1 MRKPIMNI
9 IKPPLA
15 IHFVWHPND
24 HNQYYPNISKFR
36 QYLTRDIDRPFSRE
50 LNIPTFLYSSRN
62 HQIVPRELQKIAQ
75 KDLVFLFLSRHTL
88 INKEWVNYINDISS
102 DFIII
107 PLALDDN
114 ALKHT
119 NSGRLKNLNL
129 IRSYTWPLKNQ
140 EEYFILMLSHEIY
153 RFSFLDDIE
162 GNKGNDSSLKLFLS
176 HTKVDEHGVN
186 LASEIKKFIDNTNI
200 QNFFDTTDIAP
211 SHRFDEEIEQHLQES
226 TVIAIGSDKYSS
238 RYWCQREIL
247 LAKEERRPIIF
258 VNTLEY
264 YEDRIF
270 PAITNIPN
278 IHISHNLELREKEIL
293 RILIAALLET
303 VRFNYATNLLE
314 YYRAQE
320 WIDPK
325 SEIFARPPEINQI
338 IKLLKE
344 REKSGKSNEVL
355 HVCYP
360 EPPVYAEEISWIN
373 QFEKPT
379 TQDDIFE
386 NKIEAVTPLWSVFKK
401 KHTPNKIGIS
411 ISDYKQDQFEKHNQH
426 IDELKRLAQVLAA
439 HLLAHEHTLIYGGDL
454 RKDGF
459 TQFIL
464 DEAMI
469 IQSRLKDSNIRVENH
484 LAWPLY
490 LDEKVDDFEVEYYSL
505 VEIVKHEI
513 PTDISVDETIFI
525 PPTSPE
531 NKYIWSR
538 CLSEMRLKSI
548 EQSDIRILAGGKCEG
563 YLGKMPGV
571 LEELIITIEQKK
583 PVYLLGGFGGI
594 THKITQSILNES
606 IEKELTERWQIENN
620 EGYADLQQIAKQN
633 GVSAEYDEIKDLILK
648 LDINL
653 LAEKTGLTLEQ
664 YQRLMIT
671 PFIDEA
677 AHLILEGLVSL
688 SCTK

>member
-1 MRKPIMNI
+1 MNI

-15 IHFVWHPND
+15 VHFVWHPND
-24 HNQYYPNISKFR
+24 HDQHYPNIRKFR
-36 QYLTRDIDRPFSRE
+36 EYLTRDIDRPFSRE

-62 HQIVPRELQKIAQ
+62 HQIVPKNLQQLAQ

-88 INKEWVNYINDISS
+88 INKEWDDYINSIST
-102 DFIII
+102 DFLII
-107 PLALDDN
+107 PVALDTD

-119 NSGRLKNLNL
+119 KNGRLENLNL
-129 IRSYTWPLKNQ
+129 IRSYTWPSKDK

-153 RFSFLDDIE
+153 RFSFCDHIE
-162 GNKGNDSSLKLFLS
+162 GKTKGNDSSLKLFLS
-176 HTKVDEHGVN
+176 HTKVDERGVN
-186 LASEIKKFIDNTNI
+186 LAGEIKKFIDNTTI

-211 SHRFDEEIEQHLQES
+211 SHMFDKEIEQHLQES

-247 LAKEERRPIIF
+247 SAKEERRPIIF
-258 VNTLEY
+258 VDTLEH

-278 IHISHNLELREKEIL
+278 IHISHNLELRDKEIL

-303 VRFNYATNLLE
+303 IRFNYAKNLLQ
-314 YYRAQE
+314 YYKTQE
-320 WIDPK
+320 WIDST

-344 REKSGKSNEVL
+344 REENGKSREVL

-360 EPPVYAEEISWIN
+360 EPPVYPEEISWIN
-373 QFEKPT
+373 QFKKPT
-379 TQDDIFE
+379 TEDGIFE
-386 NKIEAVTPLWSVFKK
+386 NQIEAVTPLWSIFKK
-401 KHTPNKIGIS
+401 KHIPNRIGIS
-411 ISDYKQDQFEKHNQH
+411 ISDYKEDQFEKHNQH
-426 IDELKRLAQVLAA
+426 IDELKRLAQILAG
-439 HLLAHEHTLIYGGDL
+439 HLLAHQHALIYGGDL

-469 IQSRLKDSNIRVENH
+469 IQSRLKDSTTRVENH
-484 LAWPLY
+484 LAWPLH
-490 LDEKVDDFEVEYYSL
+490 LDKKVDDFEAEYHG
-505 VEIVKHEI
+505 VVKIVKHKI
-513 PTDISVDETIFI
+513 PTDISPDATIFI
-525 PPTSPE
+525 PPSSPE

-538 CLSEMRLKSI
+538 CLTEMRLKSI

-571 LEELIITIEQKK
+571 LEEFIIAIEKNT

-594 THKITQSILNES
+594 THKIAQSILNQS
-606 IEKELTERWQIENN
+606 IEQELTEKWQIENN
-620 EGYADLQQIAKQN
+620 EEYADLQQIAKQKS
-633 GVSAEYDEIKDLILK
+633 VSAEYDEIEKLIVQ
-648 LDINL
+648 LDINV
-653 LAEKTGLTLEQ
+653 LAKQTGLTIAQ
-664 YQRLMIT
+664 YKRLMVT

-677 AHLILEGLVSL
+677 TRLILDGLVSL
-688 SCTK
+688 S

>member
-1 MRKPIMNI
+1 MNI

-15 IHFVWHPND
+15 VHFVWHPND
-24 HNQYYPNISKFR
+24 HDQHYPNISKFR

-62 HQIVPRELQKIAQ
+62 HQIAPQKLQTLAQ
-75 KDLVFLFLSRHTL
+75 KNLVFLFLSRHTL
-88 INKEWVNYINDISS
+88 INKEWNNYIGSIST
-102 DFIII
+102 DFLII
-107 PLALDDN
+107 PVALDTH

-119 NSGRLKNLNL
+119 NKGRLKNLNL
-129 IRSYTWPLKNQ
+129 IRSYTWPSKDK

-153 RFSFLDDIE
+153 RFSFCDHIE
-162 GNKGNDSSLKLFLS
+162 GKTKGNDSSLKLFLS

-186 LASEIKKFIDNTNI
+186 LASEIKNFIDNTNI

-211 SHRFDEEIEQHLQES
+211 SHMFDKEIEQHLKES

-247 LAKEERRPIIF
+247 SAKEERRPIIF
-258 VNTLEY
+258 VDTLEH

-278 IHISHNLELREKEIL
+278 IHISHNLELRDKEIL

-303 VRFNYATNLLE
+303 IRFNYTKNLLQ
-314 YYRAQE
+314 YYKAQE
-320 WIDPK
+320 WIDST

-338 IKLLKE
+338 VKLLKE
-344 REKSGKSNEVL
+344 RETNGESHEVL
-355 HVCYP
+355 HICYP
-360 EPPVYAEEISWIN
+360 EPPVYPEEISWVN
-373 QFEKPT
+373 QFKKPIT
-379 TQDDIFE
+379 EDGIFE
-386 NKIEAVTPLWSVFKK
+386 NQIEVVTPLWSIFKK
-401 KHTPNKIGIS
+401 KHTPNRIGIS
-411 ISDYKQDQFEKHNQH
+411 ISDYKEDQFEKHNQH
-426 IDELKRLAQVLAA
+426 IDELKRLAQVLAG
-439 HLLAHEHTLIYGGDL
+439 HLLAHQHTLIYGGDL

-459 TQFIL
+459 TEFIL

-469 IQSRLKDSNIRVENH
+469 IQNRLTDSTIRVENH
-484 LAWPLY
+484 LAWPLH
-490 LDEKVDDFEVEYYSL
+490 LDKKVDDFEVEYHD
-505 VEIVKHEI
+505 VIEIIKHEI
-513 PTDISVDETIFI
+513 PTDISPDKNIFI

-538 CLSEMRLKSI
+538 CLTEMRLKSI

-571 LEELIITIEQKK
+571 LEEFIIAIEKNK
-583 PVYLLGGFGGI
+583 PIYLLGGFGGI
-594 THKITQSILNES
+594 THKIAQSILNQS
-606 IEKELTERWQIENN
+606 IEQEFTEKWQIEHN
-620 EGYADLQQIAKQN
+620 EGYSDLQQIAKDKSF
-633 GVSAEYDEIKDLILK
+633 SAEYDEIKKLIVQ
-648 LDINL
+648 LDIHA
-653 LAEKTGLTLEQ
+653 LAKQTGLTIAQ
-664 YQRLMIT
+664 YQRLMKT

-677 AHLILEGLVSL
+677 VHLILEGLASL